1 MRAKQVH
8 YSKIATLTLTLTLVL
23 LAPGGNAEG
32 KTAPAAGK
40 NPSPAAPWT
49 GPVPEAACGSNDRVE
64 TGLQGQTTSSE
75 RVSGASMQA
84 YNCNLELVGQFT
96 GEGAKYQMA
105 WFGDCA
111 YYGTTKNAGLQH
123 PGTVVIDA
131 SDPRNPRATAYLD
144 TPAMLDP
151 HESLKV
157 HQERALL
164 AGVEEAGP
172 GFDVYDLS
180 TDCRHPIL
188 KSSINLADSNQL
200 DPSVPP
206 IRVMGHAGDFTPDGL
221 TYYSSQTFRGL
232 GGIMPVVD
240 ISDPANPKQLLNW
253 QFPGDGR
260 PHDPT
265 FNKDGTRLYSPQP
278 GQFGNTGSSVGPNGL
293 VISDVSDVQARRPN
307 PQIRVV
313 STLFWEDGGQAQV
326 ATPATIKGRP
336 YLIFTD
342 ELGSGGVE
350 GREGAC
356 ARGLP
361 PYGFARIIDI
371 SDEKNPKIVSK
382 LMLDVHDPGN
392 CSAVIGDTPTSFGYD
407 SHYCTVDRPRNA
419 RLAAC
424 SYFQS
429 GVRVFD
435 IRDPYRPKEVAYYKP
450 GAVGSASRPGSTL
463 NDRGNRTYDY
473 SSSNVRFVRARGK
486 NYLWFTSHDNGF
498 QIVRFTKRMR
508 ELLDRDG

>member
-1 MRAKQVH
+1 MRTRRVGH
-8 YSKIATLTLTLTLVL
+8 STLAMLMFALLL
-23 LAPGGNAEG
+23 LALGGAAG
-32 KTAPAAGK
+32 GSTSPAAAGK
-40 NPSPAAPWT
+40 TSSTAVPWT
-49 GPVPEAACGSNDRVE
+49 EPVPEAACGPNDRVE
-64 TGLQGQTTSSE
+64 TGLQGQTTSAE
-75 RVSGASMQA
+75 RTSGASRQA

-111 YYGTTKNAGLQH
+111 YYGTAKNAGLQH

-131 SDPRNPRATAYLD
+131 SNPREPHATAYLD

-157 HQERALL
+157 HQRRALL

-172 GFDVYDLS
+172 GFAVYDLS

-200 DPSVPP
+200 DPSAPP

-265 FNKDGTRLYSPQP
+265 FNKDGTRLYSSQP
-278 GQFGNTGSSVGPNGL
+278 GQFRSPTFPGPNGL
-293 VISDVSDVQARRPN
+293 VISDVSDVQDRRPN

-361 PYGFARIIDI
+361 PHGFARIIDVG
-371 SDEKNPKIVSK
+371 DEKNPKIVSK
-382 LMLDVHDPGN
+382 LMLDVHDPAN
-392 CSAVIGDTPTSFGYD
+392 CAAVIGDTPTSFGYD

-463 NDRGNRTYDY
+463 NDRSDRTYDY

-508 ELLDRDG
+508 ELLGRDG